1 MYSKRDKLI
10 IYKKKKKGS
19 HKGSLVMVVTA
30 DNFVVANKLNPDKWS
45 LVWARPAIN
54 MGNNILFSKV
64 TGGWQ

>member
-1 MYSKRDKLI
+1 
-10 IYKKKKKGS
+10 
-19 HKGSLVMVVTA
+19 MVVIA